1 MKRWTTREVTQAPVS
16 KPGHGCSRCVLLEED
31 AYGRRGL
38 DPSEMAIKSSS
49 IVGAGS
55 SASPGRGRLLE
66 ALRQRENSGT
76 ITLRRIPGQIS

>member
-1 MKRWTTREVTQAPVS
+1 
-16 KPGHGCSRCVLLEED
+16 
-31 AYGRRGL
+31 
-38 DPSEMAIKSSS
+38 MAIKSSS